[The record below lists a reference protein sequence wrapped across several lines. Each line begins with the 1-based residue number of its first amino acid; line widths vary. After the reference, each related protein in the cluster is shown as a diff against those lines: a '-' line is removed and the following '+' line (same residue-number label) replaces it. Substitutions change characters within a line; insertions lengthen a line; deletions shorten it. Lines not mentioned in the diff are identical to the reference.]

1 METKQI
7 ENMGEFKLV
16 KSVERCITDYSDYLE
31 VEYKGKI
38 LKMRFDMDSESGLK
52 DFDFDLGNVFVVDGV
67 IDDDGDW
74 SDDEVDRLKEFYY
87 GLDDIVVM

>member
-38 LKMRFDMDSESGLK
+38 LKMRFDMGSESGLK
-52 DFDFDLGNVFVVDGV
+52 DLDVDFLY
-67 IDDDGDW
+67 DDDGFIDEDVEL
-74 SDDEVDRLKEFYY
+74 DDEKIDRLKEFYY
-87 GLDDIVVM
+87 GLDNIVVM

>member
-1 METKQI
+1 
-7 ENMGEFKLV
+7 MGEFKLV

-52 DFDFDLGNVFVVDGV
+52 DLDVDFLY
-67 IDDDGDW
+67 DDDGFIDEDVEL
-74 SDDEVDRLKEFYY
+74 DDEKIDRLKEFYY
-87 GLDDIVVM
+87 GLDNIVVM

>member
-1 METKQI
+1 MITQII

-16 KSVERCITDYSDYLE
+16 KSVERCITEYSDYLE
-31 VEYKGKI
+31 VEYEGKI
-38 LKMRFDMDSESGLK
+38 LKMRFDMDSEK
-52 DFDFDLGNVFVVDGV
+52 NIVDFDFDLDKVFVVDGV

-74 SDDEVDRLKEFYY
+74 DDEKIDRLKEFYY